1 MVKLISKIS
10 TGSKMDQIYLPKVRP
25 PGFAV
30 GDSVEIIP
38 TAKENIPF
46 YTHHVN
52 QLEPIKSIIKDEIL
66 SYFEHADNAFITGSF
81 LEEGFN
87 FHDIDVVVLGESES
101 KNNWSNYFT
110 QKLGLPVQIISLDR
124 KSLQQG
130 LQQDPLF
137 QMMMSKYLARKRE
150 IFKYKNRIN
159 YKLLDLHLLKSKT
172 LIDNFD
178 ILTGKEKYNLVRNL
192 LAIDL
197 FLKEK
202 NLERKIIEREM
213 EKSFGKDT
221 PRRLK
226 ENMVEKNIFLPKFRK
241 KHGEIFHAILRGIK
255 NEPQPK

>member
-38 TAKENIPF
+38 TTKENISF
-46 YTHHVN
+46 YTHHVGR
-52 QLEPIKSIIKDEIL
+52 LEPLKSIIKDEIL
-66 SYFEHADNAFITGSF
+66 SYFEHTDNTFIIGSF
-81 LEEGFN
+81 LEKGFN
-87 FHDIDVVVLGESES
+87 FHDIDVLVLSEPGHEKS
-101 KNNWSNYFT
+101 WSDYFKW
-110 QKLGLPVQIISLDR
+110 KLGLPLQIISLDR

-130 LQQDPLF
+130 LQQDPLY
-137 QMMMSKYLARKRE
+137 QMMMSKYLAKKRE
-150 IFKYKNRIN
+150 IFKYKNRVN

-172 LIDNFD
+172 LMESFD
-178 ILTGKEKYNLVRNL
+178 ILTGKEKYNLVRNM

-202 NLERKIIEREM
+202 KLDREIIEKEM
-213 EKSFGKDT
+213 EKEFGKDT
-221 PRRLK
+221 PQRLK
-226 ENMVEKNIFLPKFRK
+226 ENMMKKSIFLPKFRK
-241 KHGEIFHAILRGIK
+241 KYEELFHTILRGIQ